1 MDTVFIF
8 GQMGALTSLRSGM
21 VNPHDGE
28 LTFLGRILATLP
40 VDIHLGKLIVMG
52 HVFGMLEEC
61 LTIGM
66 FKLFRFIKLHVI
78 NLIEINLSSC
88 VQVLQFQEY

>member
-1 MDTVFIF
+1 MDTVFIL

-66 FKLFRFIKLHVI
+66 FKSV
-78 NLIEINLSSC
+78 
-88 VQVLQFQEY
+88 VQVH